1 MLNGYKIIAVCL
13 SRIQDEACIDFVSQL
28 NSKLAERG
36 YRVFVF
42 HAATDSDWDEKNID
56 TSMHIYE
63 RIDYSV
69 TDIIIIMDEK
79 IKNRTLSN
87 QLITNAKN
95 ANKTVIVVDGYYDKC
110 VNVRFDYK
118 EGFKKVVEHVMD
130 VHRVKRPHMMAGI
143 KGNVFSEERIDVF
156 REVIEKNGIKF
167 QENMVS
173 YGDFWGKP
181 TIKALK
187 KLMESGEIPDA
198 IICANDNMAINTVAF
213 FRQHGYR
220 VPDDIIVT
228 GFDGIEEV
236 HMTEPKI
243 TTALCDYAMLVD
255 VVANVVV
262 DKVQEGDFCIK
273 PSLKESESCGCTYVS
288 KLNILTSLNKLNSR
302 FYRYYD
308 DNRILMQIAESMQL
322 CKSLEEVSGRMKNR
336 VMGHMCCVLNNWC
349 LDASINPMMGQ
360 KSNISDKKNILY
372 DAGITQSHELQEFD
386 TKNIVP
392 RLNVLLEQGAPLIFT
407 EINYMNVSFGYA
419 CFFYKSCD
427 QTDYM
432 MIPHVVSALNSGIG
446 GLLNRLYQNYL
457 TKQIEHIYKHDS
469 LTGLYNRL
477 GFMNECENML
487 SRARENDRMLTVV
500 MADLDG
506 LKIINDE
513 YGHAAGDEAIR
524 TVAVALK
531 NGCPRDALCVRFGG
545 DEMLAIMEGTYED
558 NDIRGKINDFL
569 EDYNHA
575 SGMPYQVATSLG
587 VLQVKGNDIVQLEDI
602 FKKVDEL
609 MYIDK
614 VKNKRN
620 RIG

>member
-1 MLNGYKIIAVCL
+1 M
-13 SRIQDEACIDFVSQL
+13 
-28 NSKLAERG
+28 
-36 YRVFVF
+36 
-42 HAATDSDWDEKNID
+42 
-56 TSMHIYE
+56 
-63 RIDYSV
+63 
-69 TDIIIIMDEK
+69 
-79 IKNRTLSN
+79 
-87 QLITNAKN
+87 
-95 ANKTVIVVDGYYDKC
+95 
-110 VNVRFDYK
+110 
-118 EGFKKVVEHVMD
+118 
-130 VHRVKRPHMMAGI
+130 
-143 KGNVFSEERIDVF
+143 
-156 REVIEKNGIKF
+156 
-167 QENMVS
+167 
-173 YGDFWGKP
+173 
-181 TIKALK
+181 
-187 KLMESGEIPDA
+187 
-198 IICANDNMAINTVAF
+198 
-213 FRQHGYR
+213 
-220 VPDDIIVT
+220 
-228 GFDGIEEV
+228 
-236 HMTEPKI
+236 
-243 TTALCDYAMLVD
+243 
-255 VVANVVV
+255 
-262 DKVQEGDFCIK
+262 
-273 PSLKESESCGCTYVS
+273 KESESYGCTYVS

-322 CKSLEEVSGRMKNR
+322 CKGLEEVSGRMKNR
-336 VMGHMCCVLNNWC
+336 VMGHMCCVLNKWC
-349 LDASINPMMGQ
+349 LDASINPMIGQ
-360 KSNISDKKNILY
+360 KSNISDKKYILY
-372 DAGITQSHELQEFD
+372 DAGITQSYELQEFD

-487 SRARENDRMLTVV
+487 SRVRENDRMLTVV

-513 YGHAAGDEAIR
+513 YGHVAGDEAIR

-531 NGCPRDALCVRFGG
+531 NVCPKDALCVRFGG

-558 NDIRGKINDFL
+558 KDIRGKINDFL

-575 SGMPYQVATSLG
+575 SVMPYQVATSLG
-587 VLQVKGNDIVQLEDI
+587 VLQVKGNDIVHLEDI